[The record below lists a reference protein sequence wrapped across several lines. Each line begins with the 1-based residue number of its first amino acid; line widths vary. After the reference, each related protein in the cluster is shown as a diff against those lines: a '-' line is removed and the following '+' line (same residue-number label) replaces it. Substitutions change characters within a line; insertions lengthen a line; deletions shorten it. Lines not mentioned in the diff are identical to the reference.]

1 MLVNDSSV
9 DYLSVA
15 LILSQKANFTIRFGE
30 LSPIPPRDSSQ
41 GLPRRGFVILVV
53 LNVSGLVPEAV
64 KAPLS
69 TVSTVCVL
77 AAVVAMGVRTN
88 LINLKLAGMTPIVI
102 MTAATIFL
110 LVWMA
115 GGTALLA

>member
-1 MLVNDSSV
+1 M
-9 DYLSVA
+9 
-15 LILSQKANFTIRFGE
+15 
-30 LSPIPPRDSSQ
+30 
-41 GLPRRGFVILVV
+41 ILVV